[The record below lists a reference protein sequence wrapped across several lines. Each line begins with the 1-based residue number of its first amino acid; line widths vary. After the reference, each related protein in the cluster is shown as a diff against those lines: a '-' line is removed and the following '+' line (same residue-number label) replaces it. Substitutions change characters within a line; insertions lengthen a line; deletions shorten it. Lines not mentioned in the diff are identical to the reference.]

1 MSIHISDIERKVD
14 RQKFSDWAED
24 EALKRSGFLW
34 LHSDFRRRLNLLST
48 DKLVDLHTS
57 PSGGLIAFARFEDR
71 RIQLTAVHVR
81 FAHELNSSSVS
92 QASSGGG
99 SFKASAVN
107 SSSGI
112 DASKASL
119 ALASHSLGTQM

>member
-1 MSIHISDIERKVD
+1 MIDSFCSIQSFAI
-14 RQKFSDWAED
+14 
-24 EALKRSGFLW
+24 
-34 LHSDFRRRLNLLST
+34 
-48 DKLVDLHTS
+48 DLHTS
-57 PSGGLIAFARFEDR
+57 PSGGLIAFALFEDR
-71 RIQLTAVHVR
+71 RSQLTAVHVR

-119 ALASHSLGTQM
+119 ALASHSPGTQM